1 MDSRTRFVSL
11 LISTIE
17 ATLQVDIH
25 GACQQC
31 DRPITHSGPQKVAG
45 GDFSAKRSQMQ
56 LLPLQYPCPADWSSE
71 GHKTTAGPRLH
82 PLCTTPKVLITMTI
96 MQEMATT
103 TSYKNMQSTSLPPR
117 YIPSHKSKV
126 KLEVGPGA
134 PPDFKFTNNISILSN
149 HQDPPE
155 RPRRRCA
162 GVLSLQVLWTSPWLD
177 GFQQGEVEEFAA

>member
-1 MDSRTRFVSL
+1 MGLASNATGRLHTPALKRLQEV
-11 LISTIE
+11 IS
-17 ATLQVDIH
+17 
-25 GACQQC
+25 QQNGRKC
-31 DRPITHSGPQKVAG
+31 SSFPYNIRVH
-45 GDFSAKRSQMQ
+45 
-56 LLPLQYPCPADWSSE
+56 CPADWSSD
-71 GHKTTAGPRLH
+71 GYKTTAGPRLH
-82 PLCTTPKVLITMTI
+82 PLCTTPKVLITMTS

>member
-1 MDSRTRFVSL
+1 MRWLEVKGGSDDSTSDELLIREDLVDSRTRFVSL

-56 LLPLQYPCPADWSSE
+56 LLPLQYPCPADWSSD
-71 GHKTTAGPRLH
+71 GYKTTAGPRLH

-126 KLEVGPGA
+126 KLEVG
-134 PPDFKFTNNISILSN
+134 
-149 HQDPPE
+149 
-155 RPRRRCA
+155 
-162 GVLSLQVLWTSPWLD
+162 LQVY
-177 GFQQGEVEEFAA
+177 